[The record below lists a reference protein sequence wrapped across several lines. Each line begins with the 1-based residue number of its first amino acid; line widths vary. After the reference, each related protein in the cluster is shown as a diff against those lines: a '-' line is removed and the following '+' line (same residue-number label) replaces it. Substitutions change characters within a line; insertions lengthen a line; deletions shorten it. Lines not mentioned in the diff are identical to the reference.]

1 MFASFGVE
9 VSDLTDSTCS
19 RIVAKPSG
27 KTDKMKFSVG
37 SLSNIEVEFKGVME
51 RISIVNGVCTING
64 ESVGEPCFANSDDVI
79 ITIND
84 TAQFKSLS
92 VAGGKRRCF
101 ATFVPKCE
109 FKPVKSGALI
119 PQAAFPFAKFVEGE
133 RSVNIT
139 FSVKGLNSISEVHL
153 KKDGFLQ
160 CKWNGTIVENI
171 WRELNCLN
179 LTENSAKDQLDGT
192 VVYKRVYGEKT
203 TDFEIE
209 DEKSKI
215 GISVFWEEKG
225 PSPDI
230 AECQKYDLPATST
243 PCAIGFLF
251 SVLLGITQWMFN

>member
-1 MFASFGVE
+1 M
-9 VSDLTDSTCS
+9 
-19 RIVAKPSG
+19 P
-27 KTDKMKFSVG
+27 
-37 SLSNIEVEFKGVME
+37 N
-51 RISIVNGVCTING
+51 
-64 ESVGEPCFANSDDVI
+64 DVI

-92 VAGGKRRCF
+92 VAGGKRRCI

-139 FSVKGLNSISEVHL
+139 FSVKGLNSTSKVRL
-153 KKDGFLQ
+153 YMNSFLQ
-160 CKWNGTIVENI
+160 CI
-171 WRELNCLN
+171 WYGMIIDNYWRQENCLN

-192 VVYKRVYGEKT
+192 VVYERVNSEET
-203 TDFEIE
+203 TDFEIVN
-209 DEKSKI
+209 EKSKI
-215 GISVFWEEKG
+215 QISVFWEEKG

-230 AECQKYDLPATST
+230 AECQKATTSEA
-243 PCAIGFLF
+243 CAIGFLF